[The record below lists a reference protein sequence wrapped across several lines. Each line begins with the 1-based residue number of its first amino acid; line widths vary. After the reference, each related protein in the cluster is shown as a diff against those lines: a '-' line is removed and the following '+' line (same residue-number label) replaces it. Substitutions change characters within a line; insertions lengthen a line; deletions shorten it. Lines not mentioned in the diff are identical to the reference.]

1 MDWWQAIA
9 VMATVVVCAVTA
21 TTWMHTQ
28 LRRQDEK
35 IALLKEEVR
44 SVRENLASQNRVNDV
59 TLKALADRIDHKLGT
74 PTQSRPPADGDL
86 RP

>member
-1 MDWWQAIA
+1 
-9 VMATVVVCAVTA
+9 MATVVVSAVTA

-35 IALLKEEVR
+35 IALLKEEQR

-59 TLKALADRIDHKLGT
+59 TLQALADRIDHKLGT
-74 PTQSRPPADGDL
+74 PTQPRPPADGDL
-86 RP
+86 RT